1 MRQDRLVSWI
11 KLSSSKL
18 SVIIGYISI
27 YIMAMIVYTKSGFIE
42 QWANYGFQ
50 DEFSFERV
58 IITLVGLCLFSLVLP
73 IAPKFSVISIHMAL
87 LLIIIP
93 SLLLY
98 ACAGASN
105 NFIWV
110 TICGYTTF
118 AILIKSKYRFLNKNR
133 SQIAF
138 PKIDITNIVL
148 FVVVGIIIAVYSKVG
163 AKGINFNILKVYEYR
178 SEIKSSF
185 PKYLF
190 YLIPWASKVMI
201 PFCIVN
207 GLQRQRYLFSFL
219 SIICGV
225 LLFSLTGQKS
235 TLAITFLIPIFYYLI
250 KENKRKPQVTILAI
264 VLILNIALILSF
276 LDFHQ
281 HYPFDK
287 TLIGTFFYRR
297 VLLIPALLNSFYIE
311 TFGTS
316 ESFRYF
322 SDKIP
327 YFRDISK
334 TQDMPISNIIGMIYF
349 NSSDNSANTGWIGS
363 GFAQAGYLGVILYS
377 SLLAFFCRIGDIF
390 AKKHGSNVCFCVL
403 AGPLLGM
410 ITSSDTLTVLLTH
423 GGGLALILLL
433 ILPKQN
439 GANLSR
445 G

>member
-1 MRQDRLVSWI
+1 MKQRRFFKWT
-11 KLSSSKL
+11 KYSSSKL
-18 SVIIGYISI
+18 AVIIGYISF
-27 YIMAMIVYTKSGFIE
+27 YLLAVIVYTKSGFIE
-42 QWANYGFQ
+42 KWSYCGFQ
-50 DEFSFERV
+50 DEYSFEKV
-58 IITLVGLCLFSLVLP
+58 IITLATICILSLILP
-73 IAPKFSVISIHMAL
+73 IAPKFSVISMHMAL

-105 NFIWV
+105 YFIWV
-110 TICGYTTF
+110 TLCGFITF

-138 PKIDITNIVL
+138 PKIDIANIVL
-148 FVVVGIIIAVYSKVG
+148 IVVVGIIIAVYCKVG
-163 AKGINFNILKVYEYR
+163 AKGINFNILQVYEYR

-190 YLIPWASKVMI
+190 YLVPWASKVMI

-207 GLQRQRYLFSFL
+207 GLQRKRYFFSAF

-235 TLAITFLIPIFYYLI
+235 TLLITFLIPIFYYLV

-264 VLILNIALILSF
+264 VLILNIALIGSF
-276 LDFHQ
+276 FDFHQ
-281 HYPFDK
+281 DYPFDI

-327 YFRDISK
+327 YLRDISK

-349 NSSDNSANTGWIGS
+349 NSSDTSANTGWIGS

-377 SLLAFFCRIGDIF
+377 SLLAFFLMMKPCC
-390 AKKHGSNVCFCVL
+390 A
-403 AGPLLGM
+403 
-410 ITSSDTLTVLLTH
+410 
-423 GGGLALILLL
+423 ILLFFL
-433 ILPKQN
+433 
-439 GANLSR
+439 NLE
-445 G
+445 